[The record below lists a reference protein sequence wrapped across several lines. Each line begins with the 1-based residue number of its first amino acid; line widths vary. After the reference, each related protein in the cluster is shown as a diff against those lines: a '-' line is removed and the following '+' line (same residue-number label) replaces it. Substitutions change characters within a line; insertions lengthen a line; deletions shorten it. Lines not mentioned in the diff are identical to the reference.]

1 MKKVIEKDTI
11 QGHEVQIKEHKDYSE
26 TVPDRKK
33 KYDVFIDG
41 KVELKK
47 RVNNSDRG
55 NPRGLLDLA
64 RRRIEA
70 RNFEQIVTQMFRDQG
85 FVELNSGYSPEKD
98 SRLKFEIGTGSLGK
112 NIGEKDKRVRL
123 LKKEV
128 KSSYKHRSMPQ
139 RTKPRAWTSKKTY
152 KDLEE
157 LRQDLRNGS
166 YKSV

>member
-1 MKKVIEKDTI
+1 MKKVIERDTI
-11 QGHEVQIKEHKDYSE
+11 EGHEVQIKEHKDYRE
-26 TVPDRKK
+26 TLPDRKK

-41 KVELKK
+41 KIELEK

-70 RNFEQIVTQMFRDQG
+70 RNFEQVVEQIFRDHS
-85 FVELNSGYSPEKD
+85 FVELHSGYAPDED

-139 RTKPRAWTSKKTY
+139 RTKPRAWRSKKTY

-157 LRQDLRNGS
+157 LRQDLRNES